1 MDDLPI
7 DFSHPAVRDY
17 LALVRLQV
25 LTPLSLLINIATVI
39 ICAFV
44 VHPSLST
51 ISREYPTAIS
61 PRPAVIAVYLAA
73 LYVGQIGYCIL
84 LVVARKPETK
94 ATLIKGVGFPLVLAN
109 WIMAFWA
116 ISWVFRGFI
125 AATVFQGILIL
136 LLLYS
141 NINLLV
147 YHAPT
152 TRRPLDVALIHAP
165 VRFFLVWP
173 LMLMFAESLFLAL
186 GMYRPSA
193 PYGWPQPEL
202 PARYIWPAFGV
213 VLGTNILGLIV
224 IVLRRDIVWAVASTW
239 LCIAL
244 WAEPGKP
251 EHIQILAILFTALHP
266 LALIAAYAHYY
277 FFRGGN
283 VRLEGEESPLLE
295 QERQERR
302 RSANGGGAQGN
313 GGNGGEATGT
323 GGRGPREVDAQAV
336 WG

>member
-1 MDDLPI
+1 MSDDLPI

-25 LTPLSLLINIATVI
+25 LTPLSLLINVATVI

-44 VHPSLST
+44 VTPSLST

-61 PRPAVIAVYLAA
+61 PRPAVIAVYFAA
-73 LYVGQIGYCIL
+73 LYVGQIGYCVL
-84 LVVARKPETK
+84 LVLARKPETK

-116 ISWVFRGFI
+116 ISWVLRAFI
-125 AATVFQGILIL
+125 AATVFQGLLIL

-152 TRRPLDVALIHAP
+152 TRRPLDIALIHAP

-186 GMYRPSA
+186 GMYKPSA

-213 VLGTNILGLIV
+213 VVGTNVIGLLV
-224 IVLRRDIVWAVASTW
+224 VVLRRDIVWAVASTW
-239 LCIAL
+239 LCVSL

-251 EHIQILAILFTALHP
+251 EAIQIPAILFTVLHP
-266 LALIAAYAHYY
+266 LALVLAYVHYY
-277 FFRGGN
+277 FFSGGR

-295 QERQERR
+295 QERRERR
-302 RSANGGGAQGN
+302 RSGNGN
-313 GGNGGEATGT
+313 GGLRQEGNGENEE
-323 GGRGPREVDAQAV
+323 GRGPREVDAQAV